1 MDSAPLSVADIGAD
15 LYGQRLIQSD
25 LTEYAADPWQTKSA
39 AHFVGKFYREVKY
52 MVYVSQWPTKVYI
65 YKYMINKMAFDFHG
79 ANEWMV

>member
-1 MDSAPLSVADIGAD
+1 MSVADIGAD

-52 MVYVSQWPTKVYI
+52 L

-79 ANEWMV
+79 ANELMV

>member
-39 AHFVGKFYREVKY
+39 AHCVGKFYREVKY
-52 MVYVSQWPTKVYI
+52 L